1 MSCFVGASKAPHP
14 SESSQTLHDTS
25 VTSGVSD
32 EGLDLSQRV
41 NDTIFSGP
49 ELDPEVEEVI
59 TGVYLP
65 RVAELSPF
73 SFRIRSIL
81 LWFFKRPAFDLNI
94 LVQLKPIL

>member
-1 MSCFVGASKAPHP
+1 MSCFVGAASRAPHP

-59 TGVYLP
+59 TGMSLFRRYF
-65 RVAELSPF
+65 LSF
-73 SFRIRSIL
+73 QY
-81 LWFFKRPAFDLNI
+81 WET
-94 LVQLKPIL
+94 

>member
-1 MSCFVGASKAPHP
+1 MLCIVGATFKAPHP

-59 TGVYLP
+59 TGACVSVP
-65 RVAELSPF
+65 HCRVLHVSKEFYPF
-73 SFRIRSIL
+73 SFRFR
-81 LWFFKRPAFDLNI
+81 
-94 LVQLKPIL
+94 